1 MIDHIAGIISVLS
14 IQTAGGT
21 TVDPRDVVR
30 AVIEA
35 MQDPTPSMI
44 DAGDREIY
52 MKMIDVALNSN
63 S

>member
-1 MIDHIAGIISVLS
+1 MIDNIANIISVLS
-14 IQTAGGT
+14 IHTAGGT

-35 MQDPTPSMI
+35 MRDPTPSMI

>member
-1 MIDHIAGIISVLS
+1 MHSGRKSQEA
-14 IQTAGGT
+14 A
-21 TVDPRDVVR
+21 RFR

-35 MQDPTPSMI
+35 MRDPTPSMI
-44 DAGDREIY
+44 DVGDREIY

>member
-1 MIDHIAGIISVLS
+1 MIDNIAGIISVLS
-14 IQTAGGT
+14 IHTAGGT

-35 MQDPTPSMI
+35 MREPTPAMI
-44 DAGDREIY
+44 DVGDWEIY
-52 MKMIDVALNSN
+52 MKMIGVALNSN

>member
-35 MQDPTPSMI
+35 MQDPTPAMI
-44 DAGDREIY
+44 DVGDRDIY
-52 MKMIDVALNSN
+52 MKMIGVALNSN